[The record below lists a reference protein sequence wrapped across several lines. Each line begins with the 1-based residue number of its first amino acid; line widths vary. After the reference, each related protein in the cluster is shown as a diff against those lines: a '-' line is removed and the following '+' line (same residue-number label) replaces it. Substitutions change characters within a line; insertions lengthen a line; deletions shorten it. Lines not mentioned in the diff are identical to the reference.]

1 MASRHIIKAPDDVDV
16 LNELEGPLVYLNGP
30 IQGAADWQATA
41 IDVLDELAPQLHVAS
56 PRSVRFTGGFEAQ
69 LKWETAFIE
78 RAAQTGCVLFWLARE
93 VNHRCNR
100 AYAQQARFELGEWA
114 ALSRAGLARVV
125 VGIETGF
132 TGGPYL
138 RRRLTLAY
146 SNVPVCST
154 LRQTCAVA
162 AELAHRAPTTLAY
175 PFLTRASRAP
185 ALTELVPRP
194 TSLQND
200 D

>member
-1 MASRHIIKAPDDVDV
+1 MTPRRIIKAPDDIDV
-16 LNELEGPLVYLNGP
+16 LDDLEGPLVYLNGP
-30 IQGAADWQATA
+30 IQGAADWQADA
-41 IDVLDELAPQLHVAS
+41 IEVLGELAPQLHIAS
-56 PRSVRFTGGFEAQ
+56 PRCARFTGGFEAQ
-69 LKWETAFIE
+69 LRWETAFVE
-78 RAAQTGCVLFWLARE
+78 RAARAGCVMFWLARE
-93 VNHRCNR
+93 INHRCNR
-100 AYAQQARFELGEWA
+100 AYAQQVRFELGEWA

-125 VGIETGF
+125 VGIEMGF

-146 SNVPVCST
+146 PNVPVCST

-162 AELAHRAPTTLAY
+162 AELAHKSPTTLAY

-194 TSLQND
+194 MSLQGD